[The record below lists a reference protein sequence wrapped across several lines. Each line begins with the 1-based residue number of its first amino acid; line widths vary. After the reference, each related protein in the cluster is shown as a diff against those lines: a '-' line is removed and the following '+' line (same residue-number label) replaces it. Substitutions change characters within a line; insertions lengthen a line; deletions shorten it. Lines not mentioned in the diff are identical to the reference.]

1 MPPKAAGDI
10 LGVDGLRMVAPKG
23 GNGESI
29 PEDIMTAGCR
39 GGGAVA
45 LLVGGL
51 PDGDLDRPE
60 LGVIGD
66 GLR

>member
-1 MPPKAAGDI
+1 
-10 LGVDGLRMVAPKG
+10 MVAPKG

-29 PEDIMTAGCR
+29 PEDIMTAAGCR

-51 PDGDLDRPE
+51 PNGDLDRPE

-66 GLR
+66 ALRESE